1 MGIANAPHLGHRV
14 FMGLTLFTRHVRH
27 PTALLVYIWSGMNT
41 RTSTGLACV
50 DVRCGRGGDAKM
62 VTKTH
67 ARCQFQAQKEGGRH
81 QNGHQKT
88 LSRPSER
95 PSGCFFGD
103 HFGISPPQKRPK
115 MGSKTPFF
123 EMLVTIFAPPYLT
136 IRLLGQIRG
145 ANRQIGEFGAEG
157 SFELGDGCVL
167 GTDFGLCLVG
177 AGLQGSCLGLCLVRM
192 GLQDGRIG
200 L

>member
-1 MGIANAPHLGHRV
+1 
-14 FMGLTLFTRHVRH
+14 
-27 PTALLVYIWSGMNT
+27 
-41 RTSTGLACV
+41 
-50 DVRCGRGGDAKM
+50 M

-136 IRLLGQIRG
+136 IRLLGQIG
-145 ANRQIGEFGAEG
+145 GTKRQIRKLGA
-157 SFELGDGCVL
+157 
-167 GTDFGLCLVG
+167 
-177 AGLQGSCLGLCLVRM
+177 
-192 GLQDGRIG
+192 
-200 L
+200 